1 MNIIEAIFIIEEDME
16 ATGSQVLEAYQFLV
30 DSGAIHHMQGSL
42 QRTAHE
48 LIEAGYIV
56 PC

>member
-1 MNIIEAIFIIEEDME
+1 MDIIEAIFIIEEDME